1 MVRGGNVATGAKEML
16 DALGVEW
23 VQPEELGSLKAGS
36 ASVSL
41 VRNNPPGDPL
51 TIDLRLY
58 ATRIVIHG
66 PPG

>member
-1 MVRGGNVATGAKEML
+1 VVRGGNVATGAREML

-41 VRNNPPGDPL
+41 VFNRPLGDAL
-51 TIDLRLY
+51 TADLRMY

>member
-1 MVRGGNVATGAKEML
+1 VVRGGNVATGAREML

-36 ASVSL
+36 APVSL
-41 VRNNPPGDPL
+41 VCNKPPRVPL
-51 TIDLRLY
+51 TSDLRMY

-66 PPG
+66 SPG